1 MTFINSDA
9 ACRVSTQEIIKILQ
23 TDAKLGLNENDIQL
37 RQKFYGHNDFD
48 VDDDEPIWLKY
59 LGQFKEPMILLLL
72 ASALISLILKQ
83 YDDAISITVAIIIVV
98 TVAFIQE
105 NRAEKEIEA
114 LKKLV
119 PPKCTC
125 IREGKSHFI
134 YARDLVPGD
143 LCILDIGDRVPAD
156 LRLTEANDIS
166 IDESS
171 FTGETKPSVKTIE
184 PLVFGSRLTSISDRK
199 NVAFMGT
206 HVLNGNAK
214 GIVICTGENSEFGKV
229 FQLMQQQEA
238 PKTPLQKSMDTLGK
252 QLSFYSLSIIGFIV
266 IVGWLQGRHL
276 LEMFTIGVSLAV
288 AAIPEGLPIVVTVT
302 LALGVQRMAKR
313 EAIVKK
319 LPIVE
324 TLGCVTVVCS
334 DKTGTLTKNEMT
346 VTNILTSDGQVAE
359 VTGSGY
365 NSDGDVICGTQRIT
379 YDSHPSISKIVEVG
393 AVCNNAEIINFQLRG
408 QPTEGALLAVAMKM
422 NLPHLRE
429 QFHREHEWS
438 FTHEHKWMAVECIPK
453 YNPNETRVYFK
464 GAIEQVLRMC
474 KQFLY
479 HGTPVQL
486 TDENIRE
493 FLMDS
498 NQMAAKG
505 LRVIAMAIGTSL
517 DDLVYVGMVGIIDPE
532 RPQVALAV
540 SQLKAGGVQVK
551 MITGDAEKT
560 AKAIATRL
568 KIYHNADL
576 SISGED
582 LEHMNAAELDAAI
595 AKATVFYRVSPVHK
609 LNIVKALQAQGHI
622 VSMTGDGVNDAVALK
637 AADIGI
643 AMGQTGTDVCK
654 EAADMILVKDD
665 FYTIMAAIEEGKA
678 IFHNIR
684 NFVRFQLSTSIAALS
699 LITLSTVF
707 HFPNPLNAMQI
718 LWINII
724 MDGPPAQSLGV
735 EPVDHDVLKKPPRK
749 VTDSMIDRRLII
761 NIITSAV
768 VIVVGTLCVFYAEMR
783 DGKVTPRDTTMTFTC
798 FVFFDMFNALSCRSQ
813 TKFIFEIGFFSNR
826 VFLIA
831 VLLSIAG
838 QMAVIYFPPLQY
850 VFQTEALSAS
860 GCPTDNGIRS
870 LTWKILLNYLFVDR
884 TKWTSY
890 LSKQRDHY
898 RGYIRET
905 IIKPGLKS
913 TSHSDIVDHPLN
925 CAADSSW
932 TAYFKENEV
941 LLQIDKDVRR
951 LCPDLCFFQR
961 KTDYPCAEIMNQE
974 VGFESLRKRII
985 STSLKVES
993 QSHSRLT
1000 GRLEFQSNRSK
1011 CPTIDDNEY
1020 EVLANGSE
1028 AHWQVLE
1035 RILFVF
1041 SQLNSGQSYVQ
1052 GMNEIIG
1059 PIYYTF
1065 ATDPNLEWREHAEA
1079 DTFYCFT
1086 NLMIHL
1092 RENFMKVYDKSEFG
1106 ILGRMQKFS
1115 MLLKELDKEVH
1126 EYFEQE
1132 NLKPEFYA
1140 FRWLTLL
1147 LSQEFHLP
1155 DVLRIWDSLF
1165 VDHEKYLDFLLYI
1178 CCAMVILQRDQLLNG
1193 SQAQNIKL
1201 LQHYP
1206 PDTDVHKILQKAV
1219 ELQRIHKA

>member
-505 LRVIAMAIGTSL
+505 LR
-517 DDLVYVGMVGIIDPE
+517 
-532 RPQVALAV
+532 
-540 SQLKAGGVQVK
+540 
-551 MITGDAEKT
+551 
-560 AKAIATRL
+560 
-568 KIYHNADL
+568 
-576 SISGED
+576 
-582 LEHMNAAELDAAI
+582 
-595 AKATVFYRVSPVHK
+595 
-609 LNIVKALQAQGHI
+609 
-622 VSMTGDGVNDAVALK
+622 
-637 AADIGI
+637 
-643 AMGQTGTDVCK
+643 
-654 EAADMILVKDD
+654 
-665 FYTIMAAIEEGKA
+665 
-678 IFHNIR
+678 
-684 NFVRFQLSTSIAALS
+684 
-699 LITLSTVF
+699 
-707 HFPNPLNAMQI
+707 
-718 LWINII
+718 
-724 MDGPPAQSLGV
+724 
-735 EPVDHDVLKKPPRK
+735 
-749 VTDSMIDRRLII
+749 
-761 NIITSAV
+761 
-768 VIVVGTLCVFYAEMR
+768 
-783 DGKVTPRDTTMTFTC
+783 
-798 FVFFDMFNALSCRSQ
+798 
-813 TKFIFEIGFFSNR
+813 
-826 VFLIA
+826 
-831 VLLSIAG
+831 
-838 QMAVIYFPPLQY
+838 
-850 VFQTEALSAS
+850 
-860 GCPTDNGIRS
+860 
-870 LTWKILLNYLFVDR
+870 
-884 TKWTSY
+884 
-890 LSKQRDHY
+890 
-898 RGYIRET
+898 
-905 IIKPGLKS
+905 
-913 TSHSDIVDHPLN
+913 
-925 CAADSSW
+925 
-932 TAYFKENEV
+932 
-941 LLQIDKDVRR
+941 
-951 LCPDLCFFQR
+951 
-961 KTDYPCAEIMNQE
+961 
-974 VGFESLRKRII
+974 
-985 STSLKVES
+985 
-993 QSHSRLT
+993 
-1000 GRLEFQSNRSK
+1000 
-1011 CPTIDDNEY
+1011 
-1020 EVLANGSE
+1020 
-1028 AHWQVLE
+1028 
-1035 RILFVF
+1035 
-1041 SQLNSGQSYVQ
+1041 
-1052 GMNEIIG
+1052 GMNI
-1059 PIYYTF
+1059 
-1065 ATDPNLEWREHAEA
+1065 
-1079 DTFYCFT
+1079 
-1086 NLMIHL
+1086 
-1092 RENFMKVYDKSEFG
+1092 
-1106 ILGRMQKFS
+1106 
-1115 MLLKELDKEVH
+1115 
-1126 EYFEQE
+1126 
-1132 NLKPEFYA
+1132 
-1140 FRWLTLL
+1140 
-1147 LSQEFHLP
+1147 
-1155 DVLRIWDSLF
+1155 
-1165 VDHEKYLDFLLYI
+1165 
-1178 CCAMVILQRDQLLNG
+1178 
-1193 SQAQNIKL
+1193 
-1201 LQHYP
+1201 
-1206 PDTDVHKILQKAV
+1206 
-1219 ELQRIHKA
+1219 